1 MDTVGTVKIEFWA
14 VVLGAT
20 DAILNLEMPYGYE
33 LKRLKLNDT
42 PLYEEVVNARGNLDV
57 KYIASNLADDANPEF
72 IFLYKAENNSMP
84 LEYFF
89 CWRDVRRNRE
99 NGGIF

>member
-33 LKRLKLNDT
+33 LKRLKLKDIDGLMVLFRFLKNTGENLNHLQKDYH
-42 PLYEEVVNARGNLDV
+42 LDKKVNLLLVGF
-57 KYIASNLADDANPEF
+57 S
-72 IFLYKAENNSMP
+72 
-84 LEYFF
+84 
-89 CWRDVRRNRE
+89 
-99 NGGIF
+99 G